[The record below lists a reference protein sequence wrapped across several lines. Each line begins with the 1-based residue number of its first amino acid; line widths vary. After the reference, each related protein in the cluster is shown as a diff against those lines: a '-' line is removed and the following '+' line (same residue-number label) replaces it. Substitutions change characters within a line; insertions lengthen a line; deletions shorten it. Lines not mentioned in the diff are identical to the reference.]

1 MVFEYF
7 LGAKDV
13 EGFPLLMFT
22 AGVVYSVVSV
32 PLALFFVPDGAAM
45 LGVSLTTI
53 AAVPLILRIIDFEA
67 DLLELYPRSVA
78 SRETKIVVLFLWFFF
93 GEVLGFATVYTL
105 MGPEQFQIA
114 AALQLKDLGVVD
126 SVRQSITGDAIG
138 GSQVASIIFSNNLRV
153 YLIGL
158 VLSFIYGTGSVFILS
173 WNASVVGALLAQQV
187 RETGN
192 VISGVLRFLAILPH
206 GIIEYSAYILG
217 GVAGALLSLY
227 IMQRDRSRK
236 LLVDVLLLALSG
248 ILLLYIGAIVE
259 AMLIVTG

>member
-67 DLLELYPRSVA
+67 DLLELYPKSVA
-78 SRETKIVVLFLWFFF
+78 SREAKIVSLFIWFFF
-93 GEVLGFATVYTL
+93 GEVTGFTAIYVL
-105 MGPEQFQIA
+105 MSPNQFQTA
-114 AALQLKDLGVVD
+114 AALQLRDLSAVD
-126 SVRQSITGDAIG
+126 SIRQSITGNAIG
-138 GSQVASIIFSNNLRV
+138 GPQVASIIFSNNLRV

-158 VLSFIYGTGSVFILS
+158 ILSFIYGTGSVFILS
-173 WNASVVGALLAQQV
+173 WNASVVGALLAQQI
-187 RETGN
+187 RQTGS
-192 VISGVLRFLAILPH
+192 IITGILRFLAILPH
-206 GIIEYSAYILG
+206 GILEYSGYILG

-236 LLVDVLLLALSG
+236 LLWDVVLLALSG
-248 ILLLYIGAIVE
+248 ILLIYIGAVVE
-259 AMLIVTG
+259 ATLILSG

>member
-1 MVFEYF
+1 VVFEYF

-93 GEVLGFATVYTL
+93 GEVLGSATAYLL
-105 MGPEQFQIA
+105 MSPEQFQTA
-114 AALQLKDLGVVD
+114 AALQLKDLSAVD
-126 SVRQSITGDAIG
+126 SIRQSITGDAIG
-138 GSQVASIIFSNNLRV
+138 GPEIAALIFSNNLRV
-153 YLIGL
+153 YIIGL
-158 VLSFIYGTGSVFILS
+158 ILSFIYGTGSVFILS

-192 VISGVLRFLAILPH
+192 VVSGILRFLAILPH
-206 GIIEYSAYILG
+206 GVIEYSAYILG

-227 IMQRDRSRK
+227 IMQRDRSNR
-236 LLVDVLLLALSG
+236 LLLDVIVLILSG
-248 ILLLYIGAIVE
+248 IILLYIGAVVE
-259 AMLIVTG
+259 ATLLISG